1 LYVVG
6 GLFTLEILFYLHLKR
21 MHSILQ
27 I

>member
-1 LYVVG
+1 VVG

>member
-1 LYVVG
+1 VVG
-6 GLFTLEILFYLHLKR
+6 GLFILEILFYLHLKR